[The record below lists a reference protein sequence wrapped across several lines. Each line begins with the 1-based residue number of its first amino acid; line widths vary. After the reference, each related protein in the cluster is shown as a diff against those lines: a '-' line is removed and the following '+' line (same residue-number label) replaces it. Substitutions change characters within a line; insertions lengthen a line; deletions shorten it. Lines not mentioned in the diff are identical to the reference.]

1 MIFTFLNH
9 EFKAFQR
16 SKNIGKSIAL
26 MIFIGLALLYLFLC
40 IAFIG
45 LFLDKILLSV
55 FPNDLLVVSFCG
67 CLMVYFLIDL
77 ILRIQLQELPTLR
90 AQPYLHLRIKRN
102 TIVRYLS
109 LMGMV
114 SVFNLWP
121 FILFTP
127 FLVKIISR
135 QTGGGTALVYLI
147 SIVSLAIF
155 NNYLALFIK
164 RKSNLNGWIFLIVT
178 GVLIFILIGD
188 FKFHL
193 YSIFHSSHLFFGNLA
208 DNPALM
214 LVPILM
220 AVIMYYINFAYLKSN
235 LYMDELNQGKAAAYK
250 SSTEYPFLNRFG
262 RVGDL
267 AANELK
273 LILRNKRPRSAL
285 IMSIF
290 FLFIGLVYYTNP
302 KYQGSWY
309 IFVGIFMTGIFI
321 INYGQFM
328 HSWQAAHFDGI
339 MAGRIKMEDFIKSKY
354 LLFTLISTIIF
365 LLTLPYIYFGW
376 RIVLINLV
384 MYLWNIGVN
393 TTMILFFANRNAK
406 RIDLS
411 KSGSLNWEGSS
422 STQFLLGI
430 PVFISPYLVYTP
442 FNYFDQETIG
452 LGVMAAIAIT
462 FILTRNYW
470 IQKLKTDFIKRRYT
484 IIEGFRNK

>member
-1 MIFTFLNH
+1 MIFTFLSH

-16 SKNIGKSIAL
+16 SKNIGKSIAV

-40 IAFIG
+40 VVFIG

-67 CLMVYFLIDL
+67 CLMLYFLIDL

-102 TIVRYLS
+102 MIVRYLS
-109 LMGMV
+109 MMGMV

-127 FLVKIISR
+127 SLIKIISR
-135 QTGGGTALVYLI
+135 QSGSTTALIYLA
-147 SIVSLAIF
+147 SIVSLAVF

-178 GVLIFILIGD
+178 GILIFILLGD

-193 YSIFHSSHLFFGNLA
+193 YSIFHASHFFFGNLA
-208 DNPALM
+208 DNHALM
-214 LVPILM
+214 LIPILM
-220 AVIMYYINFAYLKSN
+220 AVGMYYINFVYLKRN
-235 LYMDELNQGKAAAYK
+235 LYMDELNQGKASAYK
-250 SSTEYPFLNRFG
+250 SSTEYPFLNKFG

-285 IMSIF
+285 IMSIL
-290 FLFIGLVYYTNP
+290 FLFIGLVYYTNGQY
-302 KYQGSWY
+302 KQTWY
-309 IFVGIFMTGIFI
+309 IFTGTFMTGIFI

-339 MAGRIKMEDFIKSKY
+339 MVSKIKISDFIKSKY
-354 LLFTLISTIIF
+354 LLFTLLSSIVF
-365 LLTLPYIYFGW
+365 LLTIPYVYFGW
-376 RIVLINLV
+376 NILLINLV

-393 TTMILFFANRNAK
+393 TTMVLFFANRNAK

-430 PVFISPYLVYTP
+430 PIFITPYLVYIP
-442 FNYFDQETIG
+442 FNYFNQELIG
-452 LGVMAAIAIT
+452 LGVMAAIGIS

-470 IQKLKTDFIKRRYT
+470 IQKLENDFIKKRYT